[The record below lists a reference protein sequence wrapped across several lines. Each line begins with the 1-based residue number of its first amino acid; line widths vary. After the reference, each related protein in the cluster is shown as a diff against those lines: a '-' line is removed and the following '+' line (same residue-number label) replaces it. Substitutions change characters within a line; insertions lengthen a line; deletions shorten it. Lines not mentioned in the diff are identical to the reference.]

1 MDTSTFFP
9 VKDRRPAFLELSN
22 RYKGAM
28 VKVTGEHFHPAHV
41 KGNEGVEVDALGS
54 AGRLIMGPVAEA
66 GSDGGDLRVHA
77 LRNPRHSPRRISVR
91 SRQLDLVAVGNA
103 MFAGGLTVQGDIE
116 RQPVSLR

>member
-1 MDTSTFFP
+1 MFCNFP
-9 VKDRRPAFLELSN
+9 N
-22 RYKGAM
+22 RDEGAL

-41 KGNEGVEVDALGS
+41 EGNEGVEVDALGS

-77 LRNPRHSPRRISVR
+77 LRNPRHSPRRISVG
-91 SRQLDLVAVGNA
+91 SHQLDLVAVGNA
-103 MFAGGLTVQGDIE
+103 MFAGGITVQGDIE